1 MRHSKN
7 NWFGCRFSLCLILR
21 EEILTEAPA
30 RRVKDYRNM
39 RGFEVAQDITYRID
53 KAKYGTCVLSFGIDT
68 WIFGKCVVG
77 SKDKSIRI
85 YEVQLFHMELC
96 FIRGEQNRDNT
107 ETL

>member
-1 MRHSKN
+1 MR
-7 NWFGCRFSLCLILR
+7 FILR
-21 EEILTEAPA
+21 EEILSETPS

-53 KAKYGTCVLSFGIDT
+53 KAKYGTCILSFGIDT

-77 SKDKSIRI
+77 SKNKSIRI
-85 YEVQLFHMELC
+85 YEVQLFHIGLS